1 MDCES
6 DSECNN
12 AATCYNGQC
21 VNPCILE
28 NKCAINAEC
37 YGQNHRAVCRCGA
50 GYLGNPEAH
59 CERAECNAHHDCP
72 RNLACYSGRCVNPC
86 IEESPCAQNAVCYVQ
101 DHESTCRCPENL
113 PAGNPYSYCEHLTT
127 YLDEPECRVD
137 LDCADKL
144 VCIKNKCIDPCPVIR
159 PCLENAKCNVLD
171 TVPVRTMTCT
181 CPEGWTTDIDGVC
194 RPSECNLKP
203 LIH

>member
-37 YGQNHRAVCRCGA
+37 YGQNHRAICRCGP
-50 GYLGNPEAH
+50 GYLGNPEIH
-59 CERAECNAHHDCP
+59 CERVECTSDYDCP
-72 RNLACYSGRCVNPC
+72 RNLACYSGRCVSPC
-86 IEESPCAQNAVCYVQ
+86 IEDPPCAQNAICYVQ
-101 DHESTCRCPENL
+101 DHMATCRCPENI
-113 PAGNPYSYCEHLTT
+113 PAGNPYSYCTHPKKKP
-127 YLDEPECRVD
+127 DEPECRID
-137 LDCADKL
+137 IECADKL
-144 VCIKNKCIDPCPVIR
+144 VCIKSKCIDPCPVIK
-159 PCLENAKCNVLD
+159 PCLQNARCNVLD

-194 RPSECNLKP
+194 RPSKYS
-203 LIH
+203 